1 MRLVDRPPPSR
12 FAVVEKGGR
21 LVVIDRESGTTPP
34 TAAERMAAH
43 DRARGIE
50 PIRPVQKEPSVAV
63 AAAAAAATAPE
74 ALDTHRSTAKD
85 NRPAAAPARSPWSG
99 KGAKAGIA
107 LRPPANPAPVT
118 RTPRPAGNRQI
129 IVTGKWWDEKGPRT
143 IELGPLGQ
151 TQLRNGLLALF
162 AVLVGGIFLTLLI
175 APVLLLLYGFLL
187 FRFGRNLFAPIGAKL
202 IDKALAEQE

>member
-43 DRARGIE
+43 DQARGIE
-50 PIRPVQKEPSVAV
+50 PIRPASKEPAV
-63 AAAAAAATAPE
+63 AAAATTPE
-74 ALDTHRSTAKD
+74 ALDTRRSTAKD
-85 NRPAAAPARSPWSG
+85 NRPAATPARSPWSG
-99 KGAKAGIA
+99 KEAKAGTA
-107 LRPPANPAPVT
+107 LRPPANPASVT
-118 RTPRPAGNRQI
+118 KTPRPAGNRQI

-162 AVLVGGIFLTLLI
+162 AVLVGGIFLTQLI